1 MSNRVSRVAGLMLAA
16 TLVGPCL
23 QASADTTSPSTT
35 PTTSA
40 SITTSTGSSSSTT
53 DPGAEPT
60 LTPAELQAQI
70 DRANELRDQ
79 LVAGN
84 TRIAALLETLDKS
97 TAKANAALEAYG
109 KARTEEQEATA
120 EAKRQH
126 EIAAALQDRL
136 DEARKDLRSWAVD
149 VYTQGGNWAESLSY
163 LDALAKSADQSSNPL
178 SDLDYLTDN
187 RVRSVQDLREI
198 AVQQKLASMKAD
210 AALDLATRASAKAEK
225 AKKAATSA
233 VKAHRAELTS
243 LQQTNADLVAEA
255 GPLAGM
261 LLGTGD
267 PNATD
272 ASVALTDALQAANV
286 DVSKLQLTPCTDKSG
301 VWPNGQIPPSALCP
315 VVGTSDEFLIPSA
328 AAAFNAMS
336 KAYAEQTGHLLCV
349 TDAYRSYAE
358 QVAIKAI
365 RGPWAA
371 TPGTSEHGLGKAVDL
386 CGGVQDYSD
395 PAHLWLV
402 RNASLFGWYHPSW
415 AAQGGTLPEPWH
427 WEFAG

>member
-1 MSNRVSRVAGLMLAA
+1 MIRRVNRVAGLVLAA
-16 TLVGPCL
+16 SLLGPCL
-23 QASADTTSPSTT
+23 QASADTTTSPST
-35 PTTSA
+35 A
-40 SITTSTGSSSSTT
+40 TTSTTT
-53 DPGAEPT
+53 DPGAEPS

-70 DRANELRDQ
+70 DRANHLRDQ

-84 TRIAALLETLDKS
+84 SQIAALLKTLDKS

-109 KARTEEQEATA
+109 TAKTDEDEATA
-120 EAKRQH
+120 EAQRQTD
-126 EIAAALQDRL
+126 IATALQERL
-136 DEARKDLRSWAVD
+136 DQARSDLRAWAVD

-163 LDALAKSADQSSNPL
+163 LDALGKSASQSSNPL
-178 SDLDYLTDN
+178 SDLNYLTDN
-187 RVRSVQDLREI
+187 RVRSVEDLRQI
-198 AVQQKLASMKAD
+198 AVQQKLASMKAN
-210 AALDLATRASAKAEK
+210 AALDLATQAATKAAQ
-225 AKKAATSA
+225 AKKAATAA
-233 VKAHRAELTS
+233 VKEHRAELTD
-243 LQQTNADLVAEA
+243 LQKNNAGLVAEA

-267 PNATD
+267 KNATD
-272 ASVALTDALQAANV
+272 ASVALTAALQAANV
-286 DVSKLQLTPCTDKSG
+286 DVSKLQLTPCTDKAG

-315 VVGTSDEFLIPSA
+315 LVGTTNEFLIPSA

-358 QVAIKAI
+358 QVAVKAI

-402 RNASLFGWYHPSW
+402 RNASLFGWFHPAW